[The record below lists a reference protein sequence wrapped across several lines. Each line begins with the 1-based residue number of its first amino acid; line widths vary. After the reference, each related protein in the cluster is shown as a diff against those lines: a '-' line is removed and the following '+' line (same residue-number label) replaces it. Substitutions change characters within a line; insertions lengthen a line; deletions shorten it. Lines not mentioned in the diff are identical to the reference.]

1 MPTRCSERGGAWIA
15 LLAAAALAGA
25 INGYMFLL
33 AAVIV
38 RILTVTESR
47 RPCEVAPLEVFGV
60 IADPARLPALIARVA
75 RIATAL
81 KVRAPTRIIV
91 GLKPGPW
98 VSTAPIRL
106 QDGQVLPPGE
116 TLYLSPLELRALR
129 SRELDA
135 FIAHELG
142 HFRAPDLPFTRPCVP
157 AMRPPLYTCQG
168 VRSLARNFI
177 DLARLRSLMVING
190 KAWVLKRAA
199 GSIRQWG
206 EFGADRAALAV
217 AGGADLIAGLAKLAM
232 LSGAWSYLQEHLRE
246 QVSRGIGPR
255 NLVLDCLDLVQEAA
269 ASRHRAWFGA
279 LLVREQIAQP
289 TDTHPTLVQ
298 RAAAAGVE
306 APAATAR
313 ALQDLALWMN
323 QPAESRRIEEEL
335 TALLGPAANELPC

>member
-1 MPTRCSERGGAWIA
+1 M
-15 LLAAAALAGA
+15 
-25 INGYMFLL
+25 
-33 AAVIV
+33 
-38 RILTVTESR
+38 TEWR
-47 RPCEVAPLEVFGV
+47 RPREVAPLEVFGV

-135 FIAHELG
+135 LIAHELG
-142 HFRAPDLPFTRPCVP
+142 HFRGPDLRFTELFVP
-157 AMRPPLYTCQG
+157 AMRALM
-168 VRSLARNFI
+168 VLNAM
-177 DLARLRSLMVING
+177 AWVRLRV
-190 KAWVLKRAA
+190 AR
-199 GSIRQWG
+199 SIRRQR
-206 EFGADRAALAV
+206 EFEADRAALAV
-217 AGGADLIAGLAKLAM
+217 AGGADLIAALAKLAM
-232 LSGAWSYLQEHLRE
+232 LSSAWGDLQERLLK
-246 QVSRGIGPR
+246 QVARGIGPR
-255 NLVLDCLDLVQEAA
+255 NLVLDCLDVLQLAV
-269 ASRHRAWFGA
+269 SRERAWFSA
-279 LLVREQIAQP
+279 WLVREQIAQP
-289 TDTHPTLVQ
+289 SDTHPTLVQ

-313 ALQDLALWMN
+313 ALLDLTLWMN

-335 TALLGPAANELPC
+335 TALATGLIRSSGWTLVIDEDPSLLLGPAANELPC

>member
-15 LLAAAALAGA
+15 LLAAAAFAGA
-25 INGYMFLL
+25 IYGYMFLL

-142 HFRAPDLPFTRPCVP
+142 HFRA
-157 AMRPPLYTCQG
+157 
-168 VRSLARNFI
+168 
-177 DLARLRSLMVING
+177 
-190 KAWVLKRAA
+190 
-199 GSIRQWG
+199 GS
-206 EFGADRAALAV
+206 AL
-217 AGGADLIAGLAKLAM
+217 
-232 LSGAWSYLQEHLRE
+232 
-246 QVSRGIGPR
+246 
-255 NLVLDCLDLVQEAA
+255 
-269 ASRHRAWFGA
+269 HRA
-279 LLVREQIAQP
+279 L
-289 TDTHPTLVQ
+289 
-298 RAAAAGVE
+298 RAGD
-306 APAATAR
+306 APAAVHLPGR
-313 ALQDLALWMN
+313 ALAAAQFHGPRAPALPDGH
-323 QPAESRRIEEEL
+323 QRQGLGAEARGRLDPPA
-335 TALLGPAANELPC
+335 G

>member
-1 MPTRCSERGGAWIA
+1 MPTRCSEGGAWIA
-15 LLAAAALAGA
+15 LLAAAALVGA
-25 INGYMFLL
+25 INGYLFLL
-33 AAVIV
+33 ALSIGFVIV

-47 RPCEVAPLEVFGV
+47 RPREVVPLEVFGV
-60 IADPARLPALIARVA
+60 IADPSRLPALIARVA

-106 QDGQVLPPGE
+106 QDGQVLPPGA

-142 HFRAPDLPFTRPCVP
+142 HFREPYL
-157 AMRPPLYTCQG
+157 LHTCQG
-168 VRSLARNFI
+168 VRSLPRNFMN
-177 DLARLRSLMVING
+177 LARLPALMVHNAM
-190 KAWVLKRAA
+190 AWVRPRAA
-199 GSIRQWG
+199 GSIRQLG
-206 EFGADRAALAV
+206 EFGADRAALEV
-217 AGGADLIAGLAKLAM
+217 AGGADLIAALAKLAM
-232 LSGAWSYLQEHLRE
+232 LSCAWGDLQERLHE
-246 QVSRGIGPR
+246 QVARGIGPR
-255 NLVLDCLDLVQEAA
+255 NLVLDCLDLVQRVA
-269 ASRHRAWFGA
+269 ASPQRARFNA
-279 LLVREQIAQP
+279 LLVREQIAEP
-289 TDTHPTLVQ
+289 LDTHPTLVQ

-313 ALQDLALWMN
+313 ALLDLALWMN

-335 TALLGPAANELPC
+335 SLLLGPAANELPC

>member
-1 MPTRCSERGGAWIA
+1 
-15 LLAAAALAGA
+15 
-25 INGYMFLL
+25 
-33 AAVIV
+33 
-38 RILTVTESR
+38 VTEWR
-47 RPCEVAPLEVFGV
+47 RPREVAPLEVFGV

-106 QDGQVLPPGE
+106 QDGRVLPPGE

-142 HFRAPDLPFTRPCVP
+142 HFRGPDLRFTELFVP
-157 AMRPPLYTCQG
+157 AMRALM
-168 VRSLARNFI
+168 VLNAM
-177 DLARLRSLMVING
+177 AWVRLRV
-190 KAWVLKRAA
+190 AR
-199 GSIRQWG
+199 SIRRQR
-206 EFGADRAALAV
+206 EFEADRAALAV
-217 AGGADLIAGLAKLAM
+217 AGGADLIAALAKLAM
-232 LSGAWSYLQEHLRE
+232 LSGAWDYLQERFRE
-246 QVSRGIGPR
+246 QVARGIGPR
-255 NLVLDCLDLVQEAA
+255 NLVLDCLDVVQHVA
-269 ASRHRAWFGA
+269 ASRQRAWFSA
-279 LLVREQIAQP
+279 WLVREQIAQP
-289 TDTHPTLVQ
+289 SDTHPTLVQ

-313 ALQDLALWMN
+313 ALLDLALWMN

>member
-25 INGYMFLL
+25 INGYLFLL

-135 FIAHELG
+135 LIAHELG
-142 HFRAPDLPFTRPCVP
+142 HFRGLDLRFTELVVP
-157 AMRPPLYTCQG
+157 AMRALLYSWRG
-168 VRSLARNFI
+168 VRSRPRNFM
-177 DLARLRSLMVING
+177 DLARLRALMVLNG
-190 KAWVLKRAA
+190 MAWAPRRAA
-199 GSIRQWG
+199 CSIRQQR
-206 EFGADRAALAV
+206 EFEADRAAIAV
-217 AGGADLIAGLAKLAM
+217 AGGADLIAALAKVAM
-232 LSGAWSYLQEHLRE
+232 L
-246 QVSRGIGPR
+246 
-255 NLVLDCLDLVQEAA
+255 D
-269 ASRHRAWFGA
+269 
-279 LLVREQIAQP
+279 
-289 TDTHPTLVQ
+289 
-298 RAAAAGVE
+298 
-306 APAATAR
+306 
-313 ALQDLALWMN
+313 
-323 QPAESRRIEEEL
+323 
-335 TALLGPAANELPC
+335 